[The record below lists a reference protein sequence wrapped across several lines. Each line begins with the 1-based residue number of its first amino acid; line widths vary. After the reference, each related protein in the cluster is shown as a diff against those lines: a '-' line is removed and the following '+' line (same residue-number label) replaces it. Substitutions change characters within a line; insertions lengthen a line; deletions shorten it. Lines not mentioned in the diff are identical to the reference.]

1 MIFVKVIVCIL
12 LYLALGIGVMTFIGR
27 LDDNF
32 NDAHYDTVVMFGS
45 STIWPLIL
53 LMFLCKVFTEK
64 VSEFWED
71 LIDKIEAIKEERTL
85 EEEEDEYR

>member
-12 LYLALGIGVMTFIGR
+12 FYLAIGIGIMTLIGR
-27 LDDNF
+27 LDDDF
-32 NDAHYDTVVMFGS
+32 NDGRYDTVVMFGS

-64 VSEFWED
+64 VTAFWD
-71 LIDKIEAIKEERTL
+71 GLIDQIEARKEIKEL
-85 EEEEDEYR
+85 EDEDEYR

>member
-12 LYLALGIGVMTFIGR
+12 LYLALGIGIMTLIGR
-27 LDDNF
+27 LNDDF
-32 NDAHYDTVVMFGS
+32 NYGLDDPAVMFGS

-64 VSEFWED
+64 VTAFWNW
-71 LIDKIEAIKEERTL
+71 LIDKIEARKEIEEL
-85 EEEEDEYR
+85 EEEDEYR